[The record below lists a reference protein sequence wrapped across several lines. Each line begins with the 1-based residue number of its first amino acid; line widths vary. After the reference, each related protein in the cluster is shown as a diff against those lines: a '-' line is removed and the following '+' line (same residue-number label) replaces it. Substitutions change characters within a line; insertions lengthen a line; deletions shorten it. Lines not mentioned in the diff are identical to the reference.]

1 MKFFHVF
8 QLLVACALFQL
19 CTLNHATAQNSPALN
34 IQGVLRNS
42 NETAV
47 ENGIYKI
54 KFSLYTVET
63 GGVAVWSETQD
74 SVVVNGGVYS
84 TALGK
89 KTPMNAAFDQ
99 VYYLGV
105 KVGSG
110 QEMTPRALLSSA
122 PYALSLI
129 GQSNTFPSSGGIGA
143 GTNTPAAGYQ
153 LHAYKDE
160 GSGKILLEGSTAAL
174 LDFKK
179 GSTTG
184 SLGFGTSNNNF
195 IVNPGANNLA
205 LQYNGSTKLTV
216 NDQGVSVTGAF
227 SAPNFS
233 PQDLGVA
240 GYVAVGDNNPANNG
254 GNRLVVRGSTY
265 LDGFTYV
272 SGAGAQSWNPGVA
285 NFLNGAPNPFVQF
298 FPGNANL
305 SFGFNVNSNMRA
317 NEIYLS
323 SDRRIKTDFSRSEGS
338 ADLDVL
344 RKLEV
349 TNYRHIDTLEHGKKL
364 KKGLIAQ
371 EVKKVMEN
379 AVTIS
384 SDFIPNI
391 FTVSK
396 GIQFTNGKL
405 TVALDKNH
413 GLEVGDVVKLYT
425 EKEEMVKV
433 SAVPSK
439 NSFVV
444 EWTSPAPKDEKIFV
458 YGKAVRDFHAVDY
471 DQIFT
476 LNVSATQELARQVEQ
491 LKKENEAL
499 KAQIG
504 QCNVTLK
511 AADEKFESRLRM
523 LESKLNN

>member
-8 QLLVACALFQL
+8 QLLVGCALFQL

-84 TALGK
+84 TSLGK

-105 KVGSG
+105 KVGTG

-153 LHAYKDE
+153 LHVLDNNNAKILVE
-160 GSGKILLEGSTAAL
+160 GSNNSQLEL
-174 LDFKK
+174 KK
-179 GSTTG
+179 SNSDYFATMGLVDG
-184 SLGFGTSNNNF
+184 GFFDINARGDSRIKWNGDTKLQITSNGV
-195 IVNPGANNLA
+195 IVN
-205 LQYNGSTKLTV
+205 
-216 NDQGVSVTGAF
+216 GAF
-227 SAPNFS
+227 TAPNFS

-240 GYVAVGDNNPANNG
+240 GYVAVGDNNPGNNG
-254 GNRLVVRGSTY
+254 GWRFVVRGSSY
-265 LDGFTYV
+265 FDGFV
-272 SGAGAQSWNPGVA
+272 ELSGNGVRQWNPGIA
-285 NFLNGAPNPFVQF
+285 NYINESPAPFVQF
-298 FPGNANL
+298 FPGDRNL
-305 SFGFNVNSNMRA
+305 GFIMNVNGWMRA
-317 NEIYLS
+317 NQIFLS
-323 SDRRIKTDFSRSEGS
+323 SDRRIKTDFSRSEGM
-338 ADLDVL
+338 ADLDIL
-344 RKLEV
+344 RKLQV
-349 TNYRHIDTLEHGKKL
+349 TNYRHIDTLEHGSKL

-396 GIQFTNGKL
+396 GIQFANGKL

-425 EKEEMVKV
+425 EKEEKVIV
-433 SAVPSK
+433 SAVPSA

-458 YGKAVRDFHAVDY
+458 YGKGIRDFHAVDY

-491 LKKENEAL
+491 LKKENEVL
-499 KAQIG
+499 KLENG
-504 QCNVTLK
+504 VLK